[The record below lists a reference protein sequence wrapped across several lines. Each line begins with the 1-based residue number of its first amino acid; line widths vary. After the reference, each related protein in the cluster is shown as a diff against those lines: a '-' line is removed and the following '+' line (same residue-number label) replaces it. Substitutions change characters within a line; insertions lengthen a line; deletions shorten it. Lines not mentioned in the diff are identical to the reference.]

1 MIFKGADGFP
11 YEVRGDAGSVFN
23 LVSSPRL
30 SINAL
35 FMSVPPQFPVRP
47 SQTSHPCQSCAPRP
61 TCMPRVQTMAVGDT
75 VLGDLGIALCGPEG
89 GAAVHLHLDVAT
101 GNLSLAHAVGS
112 SPYDV
117 VAAAS
122 AVGAAIRI
130 ERFLCNLEHMNCTW
144 VDVGGAVAASAEG
157 GETGLALPLMD
168 SGHSRV
174 HMQNQQLGPRP
185 YDPLKLSIARRA
197 PARPCA
203 GPPRQNVLPR
213 CISAQPRRRPRRPA
227 TPARPRKVVSCP
239 VRRGRRARARVR
251 GRNALVAP
259 DTDVDCEDFSA
270 WAAAA
275 QACAALISGTA
286 PPERRE
292 EWALLLTMPY
302 LDAATQRFHLVQLDV
317 PPVTPTPS
325 RLELLRIQRQAH
337 SPPTPTH
344 PQPRAA
350 LAASP

>member
-1 MIFKGADGFP
+1 
-11 YEVRGDAGSVFN
+11 
-23 LVSSPRL
+23 
-30 SINAL
+30 
-35 FMSVPPQFPVRP
+35 
-47 SQTSHPCQSCAPRP
+47 
-61 TCMPRVQTMAVGDT
+61 MPRVQTMAVGDT

-174 HMQNQQLGPRP
+174 HMQSQQLGPRP

-213 CISAQPRRRPRRPA
+213 CISAQPRHMPHAYVHAPPASPPCNPGPPSKRRVVSREARPA
-227 TPARPRKVVSCP
+227 
-239 VRRGRRARARVR
+239 RARARTR
-251 GRNALVAP
+251 Q
-259 DTDVDCEDFSA
+259 E
-270 WAAAA
+270 
-275 QACAALISGTA
+275 CAGGA
-286 PPERRE
+286 
-292 EWALLLTMPY
+292 
-302 LDAATQRFHLVQLDV
+302 
-317 PPVTPTPS
+317 
-325 RLELLRIQRQAH
+325 
-337 SPPTPTH
+337 
-344 PQPRAA
+344 
-350 LAASP
+350 